1 MNLLWVYEKKSYAIS
16 KEKVE
21 EWPTNAFPELLKVLG
36 VKVYG
41 LDGEHVDFEV
51 KAKVQEEKKEEG

>member
-21 EWPTNAFPELLKVLG
+21 EWLTNAFPELLKVLG

-41 LDGEHVDFEV
+41 LNGEHVDFEV
-51 KAKVQEEKKEEG
+51 KAKVREEKEEEG